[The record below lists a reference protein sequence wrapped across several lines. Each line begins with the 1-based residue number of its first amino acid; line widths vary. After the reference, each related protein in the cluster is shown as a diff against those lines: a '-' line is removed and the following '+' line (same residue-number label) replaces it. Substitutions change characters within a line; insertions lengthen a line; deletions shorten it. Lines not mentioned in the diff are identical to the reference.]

1 MKNYFLGLSAL
12 PVFLIALIFIPVG
25 FIGYL
30 IYFGLFVGWKLGEI
44 LVDQIG
50 ESKYE

>member
-1 MKNYFLGLSAL
+1 MKKSFLMLSAV
-12 PVFLIALIFIPVG
+12 PVLLIALTFIPVG
-25 FIGYL
+25 FIIYL

-50 ESKYE
+50 EDRE